1 MSNGTIFLGVA
12 TLVVGILVGLAIARN
27 ERKEQERR
35 EALLSDLRK
44 AARFL

>member
-1 MSNGTIFLGVA
+1 MSNGTIFLGVV
-12 TLVVGILVGLAIARN
+12 TLIVGILVGMAIARH

-35 EALLSDLRK
+35 EAMLADLRK

>member
-1 MSNGTIFLGVA
+1 MTPGTIFLGVA
-12 TLVVGILVGLAIARN
+12 TLVVGILVGLAIARH

-35 EALLSDLRK
+35 EAMLADLRK